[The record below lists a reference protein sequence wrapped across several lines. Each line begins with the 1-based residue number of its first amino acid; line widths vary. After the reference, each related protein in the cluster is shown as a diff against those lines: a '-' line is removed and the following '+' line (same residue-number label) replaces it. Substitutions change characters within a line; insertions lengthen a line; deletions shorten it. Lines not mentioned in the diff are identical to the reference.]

1 MFDSPHLIITSAL
14 AEHLLAMKLEAARRT
29 DQADITTLLR
39 TLDIQ
44 DVNAAMAIYA
54 DLFPH
59 SEQAG
64 RARKILDAVLA
75 EPGRC

>member
-1 MFDSPHLIITSAL
+1 VFGSPHLIITGAS
-14 AEHLLAMKLEAARRT
+14 AEHLLAMKLEVARRT
-29 DQADITTLLR
+29 DQADIATLLR

-44 DVNAAMAIYA
+44 DANAAIAIHA

-64 RARKILDAVLA
+64 RAREILDTVLA